1 MPPLSIISPSRR
13 KVCEQRPRRYTDD
26 VIRCAIT
33 DGSRF
38 GDTAEAR
45 RAGLLADAVR
55 WSELGI
61 DFVQLR
67 EKTLSAGELV
77 QLTRAMMA
85 VFRENGGTT
94 KLLVNGRAD
103 IALAA
108 GADGVH
114 LTSAPDE
121 LTPKQVRQ
129 LFARAGRKNPVVGVS
144 CHSVAEVERARNAG
158 VDFIL
163 FGPVFEKRISG
174 SLVSE
179 GVGLDALRDA
189 TAAGT
194 ATPVLALGGIDE
206 GNAALCIDVGAAGI
220 AGIRLFSK
228 SRTLQFR
235 TGSR

>member
-55 WSELGI
+55 WSELGV
-61 DFVQLR
+61 DFVQMR
-67 EKTLSAGELV
+67 EKTLAAGELV
-77 QLTRAMMA
+77 DLATAMMA

-114 LTSAPDE
+114 LTSTADE
-121 LTPKQVRQ
+121 LSPKQVRQ
-129 LFARAGRKNPVVGVS
+129 LFARAGRKAPVIGAS
-144 CHSVAEVERARNAG
+144 CHSIAEVERARDEG
-158 VDFIL
+158 VDLIL
-163 FGPVFEKRISG
+163 FGPVFEKRIIG
-174 SLVSE
+174 ALVSE
-179 GVGLDALRDA
+179 GVGLHALRRA
-189 TAAGT
+189 CAAAKGIH
-194 ATPVLALGGIDE
+194 VLALGGVSE
-206 GNAALCIDVGAAGI
+206 HNASISIEAGAAGV
-220 AGIRLFSK
+220 AGIRLFFD
-228 SRTLQFR
+228 LP
-235 TGSR
+235 

>member
-13 KVCEQRPRRYTDD
+13 KVCEQDSRRYTDH

-38 GDTAEAR
+38 GGTADAR

-55 WSELGI
+55 WTELGV

-67 EKTLSAGELV
+67 EKTLAAGELV
-77 QLTRAMMA
+77 QLATAMMA
-85 VFRENGGTT
+85 IFRENGGTT

-103 IALAA
+103 IALVA

-121 LTPKQVRQ
+121 LTPKQVRE
-129 LFARAGRKNPVVGVS
+129 LFAHAGSKAPVVGVS
-144 CHSVAEVERARNAG
+144 CHSVAEIERARDAK

-163 FGPVFEKRISG
+163 FGPVFEKRMSG
-174 SLVSE
+174 MLVSE
-179 GVGLDALRDA
+179 GVGPDALQRASDA
-189 TAAGT
+189 AAT
-194 ATPVLALGGIDE
+194 TPVLALGGIDE
-206 GNAALCIDVGAAGI
+206 ENAALCIQAGAAGI
-220 AGIRLFSK
+220 AGIRLFS
-228 SRTLQFR
+228 
-235 TGSR
+235 

>member
-13 KVCEQRPRRYTDD
+13 QVCEQRSRRYTDD

-33 DGSRF
+33 DGSGF
-38 GDTAEAR
+38 GDTAAAR

-55 WSELGI
+55 WSELGV

-67 EKTLSAGELV
+67 EKTLAAGELM
-77 QLTRAMMA
+77 QLATAMMA
-85 VFRENGGTT
+85 VFRKSGGTT

-108 GADGVH
+108 EADGVH

-129 LFARAGRKNPVVGVS
+129 LFARAGRRAPVVGVS

-163 FGPVFEKRISG
+163 FGPVFEKRIGG
-174 SLVSE
+174 SLVRE
-179 GVGLDALRDA
+179 GVGLEALRRA

-194 ATPVLALGGIDE
+194 ATPVLALGGVDE
-206 GNAALCIDVGAAGI
+206 RNAALCVDVGAAGI
-220 AGIRLFSK
+220 AGIRLFS
-228 SRTLQFR
+228 
-235 TGSR
+235 